1 MPLDNEI
8 DPSPSGAAIEDTTYC
23 SGEERFEELREKKRR
38 SVIWPAI
45 LHVGDHKFDC
55 QIRNFSMGGLKLKLN
70 LPFKEG
76 TAVRVEIPMRDITL
90 NAEIAW
96 QADKLLGLCFLEDED
111 LLEGIFNERASGMGV
126 ERKIPQSG
134 YRAKIS
140 SLRLS

>member
-1 MPLDNEI
+1 MPFDDKI
-8 DPSPSGAAIEDTTYC
+8 IPSPSDTAISDDTYR
-23 SGEERFEELREKKRR
+23 SGDDSFDDVREKKRR

-76 TAVRVEIPMRDITL
+76 TTVRVEIPMRDITL
-90 NAEIAW
+90 NAVITW
-96 QADKLLGLCFLEDED
+96 QADKLLGLHFLDDED
-111 LLEGIFNERASGMGV
+111 LLEGVFGERASGMGV
-126 ERKIPQSG
+126 EGKTPKSN

>member
-1 MPLDNEI
+1 MPLENKI
-8 DPSPSGAAIEDTTYC
+8 NPTASGAALADDSLDEARD
-23 SGEERFEELREKKRR
+23 KKRR

-45 LHVGDHKFDC
+45 LHVGDHEFDC
-55 QIRNFSMGGLKLKLN
+55 HIRNFSMGGLKLKLN

-76 TAVRVEIPMRDITL
+76 TAVRVEIPMRDIIL

-96 QADKLLGLCFLEDED
+96 QADKLLGLRFLDDED
-111 LLEGIFNERASGMGV
+111 LLQGVFGERAAVMGIEQKV
-126 ERKIPQSG
+126 AQSD

>member
-1 MPLDNEI
+1 MPLENKTK
-8 DPSPSGAAIEDTTYC
+8 PSPSGTTVDD
-23 SGEERFEELREKKRR
+23 SFDELRDKKRR

-76 TAVRVEIPMRDITL
+76 TAVRVEIPMRHITL
-90 NAEIAW
+90 NAKIAW
-96 QADKLLGLCFLEDED
+96 QADKLLGLSFLDDED
-111 LLEGIFNERASGMGV
+111 LLQGVFGDRASGMGV
-126 ERKIPQSG
+126 EQKIPKSS

-140 SLRLS
+140 SLSLS